1 MGIWKTVLRLA
12 GRNANGRAHTVLL
25 KPGDWLGR
33 GSLLVEG
40 ASLGRQIECDLR
52 IEQDRGGF
60 TLAGGY
66 RVKGDRSQDFS
77 VRIAPNDVGTYTVDA
92 RMGAV
97 AADGNR
103 QARERPQPGAPVE
116 RERNAARRRRPVRCA
131 DGCGFRGFLHE
142 DERTLTWEIAFSRK
156 QHAVKA
162 DKRVHPEEAPVT
174 LIRLEPEPQEVAKAN
189 VRYQRAR
196 LAPTGSA

>member
-1 MGIWKTVLRLA
+1 M
-12 GRNANGRAHTVLL
+12 LL
-25 KPGDWLGR
+25 KPGDWTGR
-33 GSLLVEG
+33 GSLLEEG

-66 RVKGDRSQDFS
+66 RVKGEKSQDLS
-77 VRIAPNDVGTYTVDA
+77 VRIAPNDVGTYTIDA
-92 RMGAV
+92 RAGAM
-97 AADGNR
+97 AADGIAKLESVPNLGLLWS
-103 QARERPQPGAPVE
+103 ANGTVHV
-116 RERNAARRRRPVRCA
+116 AAALFDVS

-162 DKRVHPEEAPVT
+162 DNVVT
-174 LIRLEPEPQEVAKAN
+174 LR
-189 VRYQRAR
+189 RRR
-196 LAPTGSA
+196 